1 MNITKLLILS
11 LCLIIMLSPLSNSY
25 AKDHEDNNLKNMKLF
40 LMIGQPNAKA
50 WANIVKNE
58 LDMSEGGRKG
68 IEAMG
73 GKMLGFYIG
82 VGEMKNYAI
91 VAFPDS
97 FDVSRIVFTRAMQ
110 GVMDDIQ
117 FIEIMSTAKAQ
128 EVFKAINAT
137 KLGGNT

>member
-1 MNITKLLILS
+1 MNAVKILIQSLAIMVLLV
-11 LCLIIMLSPLSNSY
+11 LSPISE
-25 AKDHEDNNLKNMKLF
+25 AKSEGSTAKEDMKLF
-40 LMIGQPNAKA
+40 LMIGKPNAQA

-91 VAFPDS
+91 VSFPSS
-97 FDVSRIVFTRAMQ
+97 FEVSRIVFTRAMQ

-117 FIEIMSTAKAQ
+117 FIEIMSTATAQ

-137 KLGGNT
+137 KIGGNT